1 MTATDIT
8 QDLSTELGATAN
20 RHLWGHFARHGA
32 GITPPII
39 TRGEGVTIWDSK
51 GKSYIDGL
59 SGLFVV
65 QVGHGRKEL
74 AEAAAKQAETLAFF
88 PLWSYATP
96 PAIELSERIAG
107 YAPGDLNRVFFTTG
121 GGEAVESAWKLAK
134 NYYKLTGK
142 PGKYKVVSRSIAYHG
157 TPQGALAIT
166 GLPVFKAPFEP
177 LTPGGFRVPNTN
189 FYRAPEPYDTDVKA
203 FGRYCADRIA
213 EAIEF
218 EGPDTVAAVFLEP
231 VQNAGGCFPPPPGY
245 FERVR
250 EICDEYDVLL
260 VSDEVICAYG
270 RIGSM
275 FACDDFG
282 YVPDIITCAKG
293 LTSGYSPIGA
303 MIASDRLFEPF
314 NDGKTTFAHGY
325 TFGGHPV
332 SSAVALANLDI
343 FEREGINDHVKEMA
357 PAFRATLEQL
367 YDLPIVGDVRGEGFF
382 YGIELVKDK
391 ATKETFNDEESERL
405 LRGFLT
411 PAIFEAGLYCR
422 ADDRGD
428 PVVQL
433 APPLISGQ
441 KEFDAIY
448 AILRGVLD
456 EAGRLL
462 VAERRLTVETGG
474 AHEDTQAADRS
485 RPLDAA
491 ARRPAA
497 GLSVGGSDHRSRARR
512 CARGR
517 GCRRRR
523 ADLGR
528 PDRRQGCPHT
538 AGRRCARGGRRGQW
552 STTRHA
558 RRPRRPVVGVPQ
570 PRWPAGARPCHRRR
584 RAVGR
589 GGRRTRIAVLL
600 ECHRTARRHNLFHRV
615 DQRVHLRALSRTDL
629 RGAQPRQRVSS
640 RSRRNRAHRG
650 TRPVFRERDHRD
662 FGRVCVG
669 VRGDPGASAVQVLAD
684 RRQGRN
690 GDAARGQSAGQS
702 GQSVD
707 RRRRPDLVCD
717 GLAAQRGGGVAAQDS
732 ADRCAKRCGDCP
744 IGCNRRSSPWSGRS
758 HSTRTVAKRW
768 QACTSN
774 TRRSAW

>member
-1 MTATDIT
+1 MTTINAA
-8 QDLSTELGATAN
+8 QSLSTDLAAKAK

-32 GITPPII
+32 DITPPII
-39 TRGEGVTIWDSK
+39 TRGEGVTIFDDR

-65 QVGHGRKEL
+65 QVGHGREEL
-74 AEAAAKQAETLAFF
+74 AAAAARQAEQLSFF

-96 PAIELSERIAG
+96 TAIELAERIAN

-134 NYYKLTGK
+134 QFFKLTGK
-142 PGKYKVVSRSIAYHG
+142 PGKHKVISRSIAYHG

-166 GLPVFKAPFEP
+166 GIPAFKAPFEP
-177 LTPGGFRVPNTN
+177 LTPGGFRAPNTN
-189 FYRAPEPYDTDVKA
+189 FYRAPDAYAHDPEA

-245 FERVR
+245 FQRVR
-250 EICDEYDVLL
+250 EICDRYDVLL

-282 YVPDIITCAKG
+282 YVPDIITSAKG

-314 NDGKTTFAHGY
+314 NDGKTMFAHGY

-343 FEREGINDHVKEMA
+343 FEREGINDHVKATA

-367 YDLPIVGDVRGEGFF
+367 YNLPIVGDVRGEGFF

-391 ATKETFNDEESERL
+391 ATRETFNGEESERL

-411 PAIFEAGLYCR
+411 PALWEAGLYCR

-428 PVVQL
+428 PVIQL

-448 AILRGVLD
+448 DILRTVLD
-456 EAGRLL
+456 EAGR
-462 VAERRLTVETGG
+462 RL
-474 AHEDTQAADRS
+474 
-485 RPLDAA
+485 
-491 ARRPAA
+491 
-497 GLSVGGSDHRSRARR
+497 
-512 CARGR
+512 
-517 GCRRRR
+517 
-523 ADLGR
+523 
-528 PDRRQGCPHT
+528 
-538 AGRRCARGGRRGQW
+538 
-552 STTRHA
+552 
-558 RRPRRPVVGVPQ
+558 
-570 PRWPAGARPCHRRR
+570 
-584 RAVGR
+584 
-589 GGRRTRIAVLL
+589 
-600 ECHRTARRHNLFHRV
+600 
-615 DQRVHLRALSRTDL
+615 
-629 RGAQPRQRVSS
+629 
-640 RSRRNRAHRG
+640 
-650 TRPVFRERDHRD
+650 
-662 FGRVCVG
+662 
-669 VRGDPGASAVQVLAD
+669 
-684 RRQGRN
+684 
-690 GDAARGQSAGQS
+690 
-702 GQSVD
+702 
-707 RRRRPDLVCD
+707 
-717 GLAAQRGGGVAAQDS
+717 
-732 ADRCAKRCGDCP
+732 
-744 IGCNRRSSPWSGRS
+744 
-758 HSTRTVAKRW
+758 
-768 QACTSN
+768 
-774 TRRSAW
+774 